1 MAGEAHLWPDEEILD
16 LSIMYEQKIKKID
29 KMISLW
35 ETSKSEAGIGRAE
48 KKDEEGKKKE
58 NEGLG
63 MILQPHRNPLT
74 SKL

>member
-1 MAGEAHLWPDEEILD
+1 MEEERTDEMEV
-16 LSIMYEQKIKKID
+16 
-29 KMISLW
+29 
-35 ETSKSEAGIGRAE
+35 AE